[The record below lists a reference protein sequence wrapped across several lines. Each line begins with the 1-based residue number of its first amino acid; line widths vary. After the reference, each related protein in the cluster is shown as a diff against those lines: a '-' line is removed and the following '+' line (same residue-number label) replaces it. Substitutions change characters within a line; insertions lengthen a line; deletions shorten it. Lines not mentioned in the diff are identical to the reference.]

1 MMYQILY
8 LWCMFELSMNHD
20 WENIFLIYYTCYIHF
35 IPYIPNINTF
45 ATEMLLCTKNIL
57 LFIYLWHHQKLLYFL
72 RGKVFICLQLM
83 SSFPVD
89 HGITSIEI
97 VVYFHHTNTSATL
110 CLIPKVIKRLLR
122 KSPGERC
129 SRLFLDLLRAL
140 GALECF
146 FDSFVDTCLLVLET

>member
-1 MMYQILY
+1 MMHVRAI
-8 LWCMFELSMNHD
+8 MIEKIF
-20 WENIFLIYYTCYIHF
+20 FLIYYTCYIHF

-89 HGITSIEI
+89 HSITSIKI
-97 VVYFHHTNTSATL
+97 VVYFHRTNNS
-110 CLIPKVIKRLLR
+110 V
-122 KSPGERC
+122 
-129 SRLFLDLLRAL
+129 AL
-140 GALECF
+140 Y
-146 FDSFVDTCLLVLET
+146 